1 MQVFFIVLLCIFN
14 VRVGTVMNIVTFDIE
29 TIPDCENGAK
39 IHGLS
44 NLSDTEIA
52 ETLFKMRREETDG
65 SEFLP
70 HYLHKIVAISVVV
83 RTATQINIYS
93 LGEETDNEKTII
105 ERFFH
110 GIEKLTPLLVSWNGG
125 GFDLPVI
132 NYRSL
137 LHKIY
142 APRFWE
148 NGDSDHSFR
157 WNNYLNRYHERHT
170 DLMDILA
177 GFQAR
182 ANAPLDKISTLLG
195 FPGKMG
201 MGGSKVWE
209 YYQQGNIKA
218 IRDYCET
225 DVLNTYLVF
234 LRFQLL
240 RGKITE
246 ERLNEEYALI
256 KTALKQINQPHFSEF
271 LNHWETNEE
280 A

>member
-1 MQVFFIVLLCIFN
+1 
-14 VRVGTVMNIVTFDIE
+14 MNIVTFDIE
-29 TIPDCENGAK
+29 TIPDYVNGAK

-44 NLSDTEIA
+44 DLNDEEIVNA
-52 ETLFKMRREETDG
+52 LFKMRREVTGG

-93 LGEETDNEKTII
+93 LGEEHDDERTIL

-148 NGDSDHSFR
+148 SGDEDHSFR

-177 GFQAR
+177 GYQAR
-182 ANAPLDKISTLLG
+182 ANAPLDNIATMLG

-201 MGGSKVWE
+201 MSGSRVWE
-209 YYQQGNIKA
+209 YYQQGKIKA

-246 ERLNEEYALI
+246 ERLDEEYTLI
-256 KTALKQINQPHFSEF
+256 KTALKQLNQPHFSEF
-271 LNHWETNEE
+271 LRHWDADEKT
-280 A
+280 